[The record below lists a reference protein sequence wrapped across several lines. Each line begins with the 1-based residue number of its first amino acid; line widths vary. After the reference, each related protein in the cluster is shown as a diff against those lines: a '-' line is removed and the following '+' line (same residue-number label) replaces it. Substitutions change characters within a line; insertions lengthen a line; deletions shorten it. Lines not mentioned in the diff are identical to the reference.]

1 MEGSGRRQRAAL
13 YAGGLL
19 LLCAAYVGLALLDVV
34 PGGWRL
40 RTAFVP
46 QSITDGRK
54 RAAHRAER
62 LRAFDAEA
70 TPRDAVL
77 FIGSSTIEYFDLE
90 RAFPGARAI
99 NRGIGDE
106 DLDALTGRFLQ
117 TLHATGSEAVVLY
130 AASVDFRRHATPPQE
145 LGARVV
151 RLLDQALVTA
161 PERRITLIG
170 ILPERSMDAPMTAR
184 LAATNE
190 VLAALA
196 AQRERVTFV
205 PTDLAPVID
214 PETGFLAVA
223 ASRDLLHLNG
233 RGYDALAGWLLEA
246 DPSLAARLRP

>member
-1 MEGSGRRQRAAL
+1 MEAPGRRPRAAL

-19 LLCAAYVGLALLDVV
+19 LLCATYVGLALLDVV

-40 RTAFVP
+40 RTAIIP
-46 QSITDGRK
+46 QSITDGRR

-62 LRAFDAEA
+62 LQAFDVEA

-106 DLDALTGRFLQ
+106 DLDALASRFLQ

-130 AASVDFRRHATPPQE
+130 AASVDFRRHATPPEE
-145 LGARVV
+145 LGSRVA
-151 RLLDQALVTA
+151 RLLNQALATTPA
-161 PERRITLIG
+161 RRITLIG
-170 ILPERSMDAPMTAR
+170 ILPERSMDSPMAAR
-184 LAATNE
+184 LVATNE
-190 VLAALA
+190 ELAALA
-196 AQRERVTFV
+196 AKRERVTFV
-205 PTDLAPVID
+205 PTDRAPVID
-214 PETGFLAVA
+214 PETGFLEES
-223 ASRDLLHLNG
+223 ASRDALHLNG